1 MTKCIRIIA
10 MLSSFISVLNTNG
23 QTQNICFNDSAV
35 YSIYSLSIE
44 NDGMIVNH
52 KVVLKLEC
60 HIPDQLSDC
69 LSKREEFD
77 ALYSNECY
85 DWILNLYIREK
96 FQLESAIYEI
106 LTEDVWRHSFKNDDK
121 DVYLELLFE

>member
-1 MTKCIRIIA
+1 